1 MKDNSALKNA
11 IRFGALLGLSF
22 AIHTATSG
30 PASADAF
37 ADCVRGTVS
46 ADMVAKV
53 QFQRDLRNLIVQNR
67 PRFEALATINMQLQ
81 ILYAEA
87 RRRKFDYLLA
97 HDPERIDT
105 ANGLSRFS
113 NFAWSDQDSNNFM
126 AGSDSYRDLET
137 RISQKK
143 DQNNGHP
150 DWPEMRA
157 YFRSE
162 LNQSA
167 EFNGVMARFQDRQRA
182 VEADVAQCRRN

>member
-1 MKDNSALKNA
+1 MKDNSVVNSVF
-11 IRFGALLGLSF
+11 RFGALLGLSF
-22 AIHTATSG
+22 AIHAATSG

-53 QFQRDLRNLIVQNR
+53 EFQRELRNLIVQNR
-67 PRFEALATINMQLQ
+67 PGFEALATISMQLQ
-81 ILYAEA
+81 ILYAES

-97 HDPERIDT
+97 HDPDRIDT

-126 AGSDSYRDLET
+126 AESNTYRDLET

-143 DQNNGHP
+143 DQNNSHP

-157 YFRSE
+157 YFRSG
-162 LNQSA
+162 LTQSA
-167 EFNGVMARFQDRQRA
+167 EFSGVMARFQDQQA
-182 VEADVAQCRRN
+182 EVEADVARCRRN